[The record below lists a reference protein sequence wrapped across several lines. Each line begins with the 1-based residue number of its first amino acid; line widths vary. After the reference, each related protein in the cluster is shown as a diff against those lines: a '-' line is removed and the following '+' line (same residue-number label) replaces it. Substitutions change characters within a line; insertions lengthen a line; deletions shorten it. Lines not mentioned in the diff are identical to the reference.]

1 MSAFGLCVDTYT
13 CVQALR
19 SGQALA
25 EEELKFKQYREH
37 AEHQYR
43 KMAEDK
49 TRERE
54 GGEGDG
60 KTMAEHVSDL
70 RFSAQ
75 NTQSEMFEKVRTT
88 TNSPVAEACSGATE
102 THREFVESLWKTR
115 SGRQW
120 DQPLGSVSHKTAAYV
135 GSEESSGKLEASVS
149 VGGESLLHADA
160 QSSSSSSCDETCSR
174 CHGRG
179 RSGEVALH
187 KGPYSRAVDGSHDDG
202 SRDFDGG
209 TVVQDPNDSLRLAL
223 RCLWEASPPKSAR
236 AGRSA
241 RRISNASEHRTSP
254 INKPAPRDKLPQVFP
269 GVSAGEDATQALDDA
284 CRQLEALQARLL
296 EL

>member
-1 MSAFGLCVDTYT
+1 MSAFGLFVDTCT

-54 GGEGDG
+54 GGEGD

-75 NTQSEMFEKVRTT
+75 NTQSEMSAKARTT
-88 TNSPVAEACSGATE
+88 TNSPVAEACSGASE

-120 DQPLGSVSHKTAAYV
+120 DHPLGSVSHKTAAYV

-179 RSGEVALH
+179 RSGEVALP
-187 KGPYSRAVDGSHDDG
+187 KGPYPRAVDGSHGDG
-202 SRDFDGG
+202 SRDPDGE

-241 RRISNASEHRTSP
+241 RRKLNASEHPTSP
-254 INKPAPRDKLPQVFP
+254 IKRPAPRDKLPQVKS
-269 GVSAGEDATQALDDA
+269 GVSEGGDATQALDDA